1 MSLNFV
7 FCFHCDVYVG
17 TAGTSRLFPFQGSV
31 SVAHPE
37 GDFAVNVAGL
47 TKLVGRRASLKRKN
61 AIDHRREPA
70 RIDDLRDLSELLAT
84 RCAPMIAPWGRR
96 VLWLSPPTALD

>member
-1 MSLNFV
+1 MPSTGLSSANHSEESHLGPSRTGSLTSYFV
-7 FCFHCDVYVG
+7 FIVTSTWW

-47 TKLVGRRASLKRKN
+47 TKLVGPPRFAQRKN
-61 AIDHRREPA
+61 ATDHRRELA
-70 RIDDLRDLSELLAT
+70 RIHDLRDLSQLLAT
-84 RCAPMIAPWGRR
+84 
-96 VLWLSPPTALD
+96 